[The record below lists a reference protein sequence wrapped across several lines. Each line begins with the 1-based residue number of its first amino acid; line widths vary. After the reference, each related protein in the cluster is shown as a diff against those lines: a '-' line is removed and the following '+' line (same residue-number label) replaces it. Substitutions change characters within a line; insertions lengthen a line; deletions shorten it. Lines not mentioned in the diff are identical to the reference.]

1 MNALE
6 KSAGMFL
13 AFLVICWSARAQTP
27 ATDSAHSGPPLQL
40 TAEQDH
46 RMMME
51 QLHIDSIRRG
61 ADGNNPQSP
70 FAANYDETKANPYPD
85 LPDPLRMKNGRKVGT
100 AKMWW
105 ADRRREI
112 LEDFDREIYGRVP
125 KNTPKVNWEL
135 VSTTNEIKDSIAVIT
150 KKLVGHVDNT
160 SYAAINVD
168 IQLTLTTPVSA
179 TGPVPVIME
188 FGFVFPPGMRRPG
201 TADHAAAPGPPPPP
215 PGPSWQQQVL
225 SRGWGYAIL
234 LPNTV
239 QADNGAGLT
248 QGIIG
253 LMNKGHT
260 RKPDDWGALRAWAW
274 GASSA
279 LDYFETDKSVDARQ
293 VGIEGHS
300 RFGKAAVVTMA
311 YDPRFAIA
319 YISSSGEGGAKL
331 HRRNYG
337 ELVENVAGTGEYHW
351 MAGNFIKYA
360 GPLHWNDLPVDA
372 HELLAL
378 CAPRPIFISGG
389 KKGDNWV
396 DAKGMFMA
404 AAAAGPV
411 YRLLGKKDMGTT
423 EFPPVETP
431 LIDGEIAFRQHS
443 EGHTPVPN
451 WPVFLRFA
459 DRYIKVKK

>member
-1 MNALE
+1 
-6 KSAGMFL
+6 
-13 AFLVICWSARAQTP
+13 
-27 ATDSAHSGPPLQL
+27 
-40 TAEQDH
+40 
-46 RMMME
+46 
-51 QLHIDSIRRG
+51 
-61 ADGNNPQSP
+61 
-70 FAANYDETKANPYPD
+70 
-85 LPDPLRMKNGRKVGT
+85 
-100 AKMWW
+100 
-105 ADRRREI
+105 
-112 LEDFDREIYGRVP
+112 
-125 KNTPKVNWEL
+125 
-135 VSTTNEIKDSIAVIT
+135 
-150 KKLVGHVDNT
+150 
-160 SYAAINVD
+160 
-168 IQLTLTTPVSA
+168 
-179 TGPVPVIME
+179 
-188 FGFVFPPGMRRPG
+188 
-201 TADHAAAPGPPPPP
+201 
-215 PGPSWQQQVL
+215 
-225 SRGWGYAIL
+225 
-234 LPNTV
+234 
-239 QADNGAGLT
+239 
-248 QGIIG
+248 
-253 LMNKGHT
+253 MNKGQT

-274 GASSA
+274 GASRA

-300 RFGKAAVVTMA
+300 RFGKATVVTMA

-389 KKGDNWV
+389 KKGDSWV

-404 AAAAGPV
+404 AAASGPV

-431 LIDGEIAFRQHS
+431 LIDGEIAFRQHR

-451 WPVFLRFA
+451 WPTFLRFA
-459 DRYIKVKK
+459 DRYIQLRK